1 MTNSWQP
8 HPIAAMASALI
19 AHGVGLD
26 SEPADDVI
34 AARTL
39 LHEGYSAT
47 EIAVYLTKAIA
58 AARTFAR
65 THLHVR
71 DERPRP
77 ALRLVIA
84 EVPFHA

>member
-1 MTNSWQP
+1 MEWQP
-8 HPIAAMASALI
+8 HPIAVMATALLH
-19 AHGVGLD
+19 HGVALD
-26 SEPADDVI
+26 GEAADDVI

-39 LHEGYSAT
+39 LHEGHSAT

-65 THLHVR
+65 THLHAR

-77 ALRLVIA
+77 ALRLVTA
-84 EVPFHA
+84 DA